1 VIVTGALLAESAS
14 AVDNKLNIQGG
25 VASAFRPGPDR
36 VAPVTLVLL
45 LKPEPGETSAV
56 IDVTV
61 SAPTG
66 ESVPVQVPVPES
78 SLGGEIGFMYTPLPF
93 SVPVNGRYVVAVST
107 GTGVIEL
114 PLNVVE

>member
-1 VIVTGALLAESAS
+1 MIVTGALIAESAS
-14 AVDNKLNIQGG
+14 AVNNKLNIQGG
-25 VASAFRPGPDR
+25 VASAFKPGPDR

-56 IDVTV
+56 VDVTV
-61 SAPTG
+61 TAPTG
-66 ESVPVQVPVPES
+66 DAIPVQIQVPES

-93 SVPVNGRYVVAVST
+93 SVPVNGRYVIAVQT
-107 GTGVIEL
+107 GSGVIEL